1 MDIKTIWHRAM
12 VNPGRIPIN
21 PLNHRLLIF
30 YIASIVWLE
39 LVYRLLSVK
48 NLNFDFVFSIL
59 FSFAAGGLLYLVSSL
74 LDQVMNKAV
83 AVFLIS
89 LLCICYNVQLVYYNV
104 FQTPLSIYSLTG
116 AGDVTQ
122 FMDIIIA
129 AILGNLAG
137 IALIFVL
144 TILLLT
150 DFFKLQYTRIKAPV
164 IYFILLFCIL
174 SHGISV
180 LCVNLTG
187 DSNISQ
193 YTLYYKTYS
202 PQLSVGRLGLLT
214 TMRLDLQRLVL
225 GDGVA
230 AAVEAINDKIA
241 PADPVAAVEGVQS
254 DVLPSGTDRT
264 GDDNVQSGSS
274 GIKGVENSDIPAE
287 TEPAEPAKDPE
298 YNYNTMEID
307 FDTLIANEKD
317 SAILGMHKYFSSAEP
332 TRQNSYTGLFKGCN
346 LILLTAEGFSPYA
359 VDPELTPTLYKMMKE
374 GFEFTNF
381 YNPVWGVSTSDGEY
395 AACTGLMPK
404 AGVWSFARS
413 GQNYMPFVMGN
424 QFKRLGYI
432 TKAWHDHTYT
442 YYKRNISHPNM
453 GYDYKG
459 VGSGLEIKKT
469 WPESDLEMIEV
480 TAPEYIGTQPFHTYY
495 MTVSGH
501 LQYNFT
507 GNYIAKKNKVYVEDL
522 PYSTPAKAYIA
533 CNMELEF
540 AMKAL
545 IEKLE
550 AAGIAENTVIA
561 ISPDH
566 YPYGLPRECI
576 DELAGHKAEDNFE
589 LYKSTLIIWKKGMEP
604 VVVDEPCSSL
614 DINPTL
620 SNLFGLEY
628 DSRLLMGRDILSDTP
643 PLVIFSNWSWITDRA
658 RFNSAANK
666 VEFTDGSE
674 KDTEYI
680 ESINKTVA
688 ERYKYSVKILE
699 NDYYGRILPW
709 VR

>member
-1 MDIKTIWHRAM
+1 MDIRTIWQRVMA
-12 VNPGRIPIN
+12 NPVKIQFN
-21 PLNHRLLIF
+21 PLNHKLMFF
-30 YIASIVWLE
+30 YVASIVWLE
-39 LVYRLLSVK
+39 LVYRLWSVK
-48 NLNFDFVFSIL
+48 NLNFDFVFSFL
-59 FSFAAGGLLYLVSSL
+59 FSLAAGGLLYLLSSL
-74 LDQVMNKAV
+74 LNEVMNKVIAV
-83 AVFLIS
+83 ILIMQ
-89 LLCICYNVQLVYYNV
+89 LCICYNVQLVYYDI
-104 FQTPLSIYSLTG
+104 FQTPFSIYSLLG

-122 FMDIIIA
+122 FMDV
-129 AILGNLAG
+129 ILSTILKNLAG
-137 IALIFVL
+137 IVVVFIPL
-144 TILLLT
+144 ILLLT
-150 DFFKLQYTRIKAPV
+150 NFFKFTYARVKAPFV
-164 IYFILLFCIL
+164 YIILLFCIF
-174 SHGISV
+174 SHGLSL

-225 GDGVA
+225 GDSLGAV
-230 AAVEAINDKIA
+230 VEAMNDEIA
-241 PADPVAAVEGVQS
+241 PAYAPADDTSGPEGVAGVSTQYIE
-254 DVLPSGTDRT
+254 GTED
-264 GDDNVQSGSS
+264 
-274 GIKGVENSDIPAE
+274 SDIPSKAE
-287 TEPAEPAKDPE
+287 PSEPAKDPE
-298 YNYNTMEID
+298 YLFNTMEID
-307 FDTLIANEKD
+307 FDSLIANEKD
-317 SAILGMHKYFSSAEP
+317 PTVLGMHKYFSSVEP
-332 TRQNSYTGLFKGCN
+332 TRQNSYTGLFEGCN

-359 VDPELTPTLYKMMKE
+359 VDLELTPVLYKMIKE

-395 AACTGLMPK
+395 VACTGLMPK
-404 AGVWSFARS
+404 AGIWSFARS

-424 QFKRLGYI
+424 QFKSLGYV
-432 TKAWHDHTYT
+432 TKAWHNHSYT

-459 VGSGLEIKKT
+459 VGSGLKIKKT

-501 LQYNFT
+501 LQYNFL
-507 GNYIAKKNKVYVEDL
+507 GNFIAKKNKEYVEEL
-522 PYSTPAKAYIA
+522 PYFTPAKAYIA

-566 YPYGLPRECI
+566 YPYGLPRESI
-576 DELAGHKAEDNFE
+576 DELAGHKVEDNFE

-620 SNLFGLEY
+620 ANLFGLEY
-628 DSRLLMGRDILSDTP
+628 DSRLLMGRDILSDAP
-643 PLVIFSNWSWITDRA
+643 PLVIFSNWSWITERA
-658 RFNSAANK
+658 RFNSVSNK
-666 VEFTDGSE
+666 VEFTGGTEEDP
-674 KDTEYI
+674 EYI
-680 ESINKTVA
+680 QSIHKMVS
-688 ERYKYSVKILE
+688 ERNKYSTKILE
-699 NDYYGRILPW
+699 NDYYGKILQ
-709 VR
+709 